1 MKNVLAFLA
10 GAAIGAGVTA
20 FLSLPKLLSIS
31 ITPLPVKKSPR

>member
-20 FLSLPKLLSIS
+20 YFMNQYCEKRIREEVQS
-31 ITPLPVKKSPR
+31 V